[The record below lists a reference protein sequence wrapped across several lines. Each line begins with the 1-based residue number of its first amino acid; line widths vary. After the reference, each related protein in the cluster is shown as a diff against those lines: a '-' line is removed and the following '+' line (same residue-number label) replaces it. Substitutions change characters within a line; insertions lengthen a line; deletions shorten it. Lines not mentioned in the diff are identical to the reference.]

1 MIVNGTLRGEIGMNV
16 VGFAGPCYP
25 AWMYTPD
32 TLRAAR
38 ALLNWTREEL
48 ARRSGLSPQLVQ
60 KIEDGKSKRPAHETV
75 KKIIGAFL
83 SAGVEF
89 IEPGEPLPPGG
100 AGVRL
105 KEAPPDMKGGE

>member
-1 MIVNGTLRGEIGMNV
+1 MNV

-25 AWMYTPD
+25 TWMYTPD

-48 ARRSGLSPQLVQ
+48 ARRAGLSPQLVQ

-75 KKIIGAFL
+75 TRIIEAFL

-89 IEPGEPLPPGG
+89 LDPGKPLPPGG

-105 KEAPPDMKGGE
+105 RDASPDTPKGGENG